1 MTEELDDRSPLR
13 VEVLRERLV
22 AQHRWAAVDV
32 VDSTGSTNTDL
43 AEAARRGAADRTV
56 LLAEEQ
62 TAGRG
67 RQRRTWSSP
76 RGAGLYLSVLLRP
89 AGVPLSRWSWAPL
102 LAGVVLAEVVQEL
115 TGVEAAVKW
124 PNDLLAGPRR
134 AKCAGILA
142 EAAATQSDPAL
153 VIGVGVNVNHRAEE
167 LPVLPGGLPPTSLAI
182 EARAAG
188 GSTSPVRRQDL
199 AVEFLRHL
207 ATAEAEWRRLGG
219 DPVRTGLWAAYRE
232 VCATLGQ
239 RVRVVLPNDTV
250 LVGVAED
257 VDSDGQLVVREDSG
271 GVRTVSAGD
280 VVHVRP
286 EAASN
291 R

>member
-1 MTEELDDRSPLR
+1 MGVTEELDDRSPLR

-102 LAGVVLAEVVQEL
+102 LAGDWAS
-115 TGVEAAVKW
+115 W
-124 PNDLLAGPRR
+124 AG
-134 AKCAGILA
+134 
-142 EAAATQSDPAL
+142 
-153 VIGVGVNVNHRAEE
+153 
-167 LPVLPGGLPPTSLAI
+167 VLPTEPNRTPTWSM
-182 EARAAG
+182 G
-188 GSTSPVRRQDL
+188 HWV
-199 AVEFLRHL
+199 
-207 ATAEAEWRRLGG
+207 
-219 DPVRTGLWAAYRE
+219 
-232 VCATLGQ
+232 
-239 RVRVVLPNDTV
+239 
-250 LVGVAED
+250 
-257 VDSDGQLVVREDSG
+257 
-271 GVRTVSAGD
+271 
-280 VVHVRP
+280 
-286 EAASN
+286 
-291 R
+291 